1 MIARVVYSLAWWLG
15 APLVAAYLLWRSR
28 RQPEYRRHWAER
40 WAYTPGRTALRP
52 LIWLHCVSVG
62 ETRAAQP
69 LLAAL
74 HAAHPRAELLLT
86 HMTPTG
92 RETGRGLIESM
103 PGATIHQCYLP
114 YDTAFAPGR
123 FLDAWRPAIGLVL
136 ETEVWP
142 NLFAA
147 CMRRGVPMTL
157 VNARLSDRSLA
168 KGRRW
173 RALIEPALAS
183 LSLVTAQTRAD
194 ADRLAVLGR
203 GDVIVTGNLKF
214 DIDAPA
220 QALGLGAGWRAR
232 FGARPVVLLASS
244 RDGEEEA
251 LLQAWR
257 RWHERT
263 GKAVADDAAAATLLV
278 IVPRHPQRFDEVA
291 RSIERS
297 GLHYARR
304 TAFGAD
310 GAIADP
316 SRVDVLLGDSMGEMF
331 AYYGMADVAILG
343 GSLGPFGGQNLIESC
358 AAGVPVVLGPHT
370 FNFAEAAEQAIA
382 AGAALRVD
390 DAPDAV
396 DHALRLIRDGVTR
409 RSMAAAASGFAT
421 MHRGATARTMQ
432 ALAPLLAKLD

>member
-1 MIARVVYSLAWWLG
+1 MVRAVYSLLWWLG
-15 APLVAAYLLWRSR
+15 APLVVAYLLWRGR
-28 RQPEYRRHWAER
+28 RQPEYRLHWAER
-40 WAYTPGRTALRP
+40 WAYSPGRAALRP

-69 LLAAL
+69 LLTAL
-74 HAAHPRAELLLT
+74 HTAHPRAELLLT

-92 RETGRGLIESM
+92 RETGRALIESM

-123 FLDAWRPAIGLVL
+123 FLDAWRPAIGIVL

-147 CMRRGVPMTL
+147 CTRHDVPMAL
-157 VNARLSDRSLA
+157 VNARLSDRSLV
-168 KGRRW
+168 KGRRF
-173 RALIEPALAS
+173 RSLIGPALAS
-183 LSLVTAQTRAD
+183 LSLVTAQTRGD
-194 ADRLAVLGR
+194 AERLAALGR
-203 GDVIVTGNLKF
+203 GDAVVTGNLKF

-244 RDGEEEA
+244 RDGEEDA
-251 LLQAWR
+251 LLQAWQ
-257 RWHERT
+257 RWHGRA
-263 GKAVADDAAAATLLV
+263 GKAESSDSAAATLLV

-291 RSIERS
+291 RSVERS
-297 GLHYARR
+297 GLRCVRR
-304 TAFGAD
+304 SAFGAE
-310 GAIADP
+310 GSIAESP
-316 SRVDVLLGDSMGEMF
+316 RADVLLGDSMGEMF
-331 AYYGMADVAILG
+331 AYYGMADVSILG

-390 DAPDAV
+390 DASDAV
-396 DHALRLIRDGVTR
+396 ENALRLIRDGVTR
-409 RSMAAAASGFAT
+409 QSMAAAAGGFAT
-421 MHRGATARTMQ
+421 MHRGATARTMR
-432 ALAPLLAKLD
+432 ALAPLLARLG